1 MSLEKYIDQLEKD
14 YIDGISYSKF
24 QERKETSG
32 QVPVQLEELYKKYN
46 GMVFPFGMI
55 YPIEKA
61 LEMSS
66 RSPFLEEKWF
76 CFGQDC
82 FFSYLLCKKNTAE
95 ENCAFSIWDHEV
107 EAVIEE
113 PAFQSL
119 EEVLEYLAKEYN
131 SSDLDKCNV
140 VIKECDEHGLKELMQ
155 AKKIFSS
162 KISISE
168 MKQKVLAGG
177 CIIKNYV
184 NIYEAKR
191 ILAQYTFEHI
201 FISIERID

>member
-1 MSLEKYIDQLEKD
+1 MSLEKYIEKLGKD
-14 YIDGISYSKF
+14 YIDGISYTKY
-24 QERKETSG
+24 KEKKEISS
-32 QVPVQLEELYKKYN
+32 QLPVQLEELYKKYD
-46 GMVFPFGMI
+46 GIIFPFGMI

-82 FFSYLLCKKNTAE
+82 FFSYLLCKKTAE
-95 ENCAFSIWDHEV
+95 ENFAFTIWDHEV
-107 EAVIEE
+107 EPVIEE
-113 PAFQSL
+113 PSFQSL
-119 EEVLEYLAKEYN
+119 EEVLDYLATEYK

-140 VIKECDEHGLKELMQ
+140 VIKECDKSGLKELMQ

-162 KISISE
+162 DISISE
-168 MKQKVLAGG
+168 MKQKVLDGS
-177 CIIKNYV
+177 CIIKNDV

-191 ILAQYTFEHI
+191 ILKKYTFEHI
-201 FISIERID
+201 LISIERID